1 MIKALKLWL
10 YRGMLRSTIRVV
22 DFIESQCYQAQT
34 ILRGKLSPDTLP
46 SPCQAEGSASDL
58 GLAWRVTKV
67 LLFLLGVVA
76 LISFFATL
84 RTVYF
89 ITFACLCLGQ
99 WVAVF
104 SLVRLIYRKKLS
116 AAPSE
121 SARVKILRKQTRPL
135 SNAAEEPPAS
145 SIGPFA
151 VASSSSPRRAGGA
164 GESFPGK
171 GNVTERVSSAGC
183 TTGLSGLPFRSAHSP
198 VFGMARTTDREAC
211 KDLSPPARH
220 LISRV

>member
-1 MIKALKLWL
+1 MKDWFRRLALRLMIRL
-10 YRGMLRSTIRVV
+10 V

-34 ILRGKLSPDTLP
+34 ILRGKLSPDTLSSP
-46 SPCQAEGSASDL
+46 SQAEGSASDL

-121 SARVKILRKQTRPL
+121 SARSKILRKQTRPL
-135 SNAAEEPPAS
+135 SNAAEDTPAS

-164 GESFPGK
+164 GETFSEWQERETGK
-171 GNVTERVSSAGC
+171 PAKTYRRRRGISSAE
-183 TTGLSGLPFRSAHSP
+183 FNRR
-198 VFGMARTTDREAC
+198 MADDMEAIF
-211 KDLSPPARH
+211 AG
-220 LISRV
+220 SRP

>member
-1 MIKALKLWL
+1 MKIWLKRFCLL
-10 YRGMLRSTIRVV
+10 AVIRLV

-34 ILRGKLSPDTLP
+34 ILRGKLSPDTLSSP
-46 SPCQAEGSASDL
+46 SQAEGSASDL

-121 SARVKILRKQTRPL
+121 SARAKILRKQARPL
-135 SNAAEEPPAS
+135 SNAAEETPAS
-145 SIGPFA
+145 PAPFA
-151 VASSSSPRRAGGA
+151 VASSSSPRRADGA
-164 GESFPGK
+164 GESFSEWQERRQTGK
-171 GNVTERVSSAGC
+171 PAKIYRRRRGISTAEFNRSIANELEIVFAGK
-183 TTGLSGLPFRSAHSP
+183 P
-198 VFGMARTTDREAC
+198 
-211 KDLSPPARH
+211 
-220 LISRV
+220 

>member
-1 MIKALKLWL
+1 MKTIKLWL
-10 YRGMLRSTIRVV
+10 YRGMLRSMIRLV
-22 DFIESQCYQAQT
+22 DFIESQCYQAQI

-46 SPCQAEGSASDL
+46 SPSQAEGSASDL

-99 WVAVF
+99 WVLVF
-104 SLVRLIYRKKLS
+104 SLIRLIYRKRLS
-116 AAPSE
+116 AAPPE
-121 SARVKILRKQTRPL
+121 SARSKILRKQTRPL
-135 SNAAEEPPAS
+135 SNAAEDTPAS

-164 GESFPGK
+164 GETFSEWQERQTGK
-171 GNVTERVSSAGC
+171 PAKTYRRRRGISSAE
-183 TTGLSGLPFRSAHSP
+183 FNRRMADEMEA
-198 VFGMARTTDREAC
+198 VFAG
-211 KDLSPPARH
+211 
-220 LISRV
+220 SRP

>member
-1 MIKALKLWL
+1 MSTLKLWL
-10 YRGMLRSTIRVV
+10 YRLALRSAIRLV

-34 ILRGKLSPDTLP
+34 ILRGKLSPDTLS

-121 SARVKILRKQTRPL
+121 SARSKILRKRP
-135 SNAAEEPPAS
+135 AVEDTPAS

-151 VASSSSPRRAGGA
+151 VASSSSPRRAGDA
-164 GESFPGK
+164 GETFSEWQERQIGK
-171 GNVTERVSSAGC
+171 PSKTYRRRRGISSAEFNRRIVGQMEEI
-183 TTGLSGLPFRSAHSP
+183 FQ
-198 VFGMARTTDREAC
+198 
-211 KDLSPPARH
+211 
-220 LISRV
+220 

>member
-1 MIKALKLWL
+1 MSTLKLWL
-10 YRGMLRSTIRVV
+10 YRLALRSAIRLV

-34 ILRGKLSPDTLP
+34 ILRGKLSPDTLS

-121 SARVKILRKQTRPL
+121 SARSKILRKRP
-135 SNAAEEPPAS
+135 AVEDTPAS

-164 GESFPGK
+164 GETFSEWQERQTGK
-171 GNVTERVSSAGC
+171 PAKTYRRRRGISTAEFNRSIANELELVFAGK
-183 TTGLSGLPFRSAHSP
+183 P
-198 VFGMARTTDREAC
+198 
-211 KDLSPPARH
+211 
-220 LISRV
+220 

>member
-1 MIKALKLWL
+1 MKLWFRSL
-10 YRGMLRSTIRVV
+10 ALRLMIRIV

-121 SARVKILRKQTRPL
+121 SARSKILRKRP
-135 SNAAEEPPAS
+135 AAEDTPAS

-151 VASSSSPRRAGGA
+151 VASSSSPRRAGDA
-164 GESFPGK
+164 GETFSEWQERQTGK
-171 GNVTERVSSAGC
+171 PAKTYRRRRGISSAE
-183 TTGLSGLPFRSAHSP
+183 FNRRVADE
-198 VFGMARTTDREAC
+198 MEAIF
-211 KDLSPPARH
+211 AG
-220 LISRV
+220 SRP

>member
-1 MIKALKLWL
+1 MKTLKLWL
-10 YRGMLRSTIRVV
+10 YRAMLRSAIRLV

-34 ILRGKLSPDTLP
+34 ILRGKLSPDTLS

-99 WVAVF
+99 WVLVF

-121 SARVKILRKQTRPL
+121 SARSKILRNETRPL
-135 SNAAEEPPAS
+135 SNAAEDTPAS

-151 VASSSSPRRAGGA
+151 VASSSSPRCAGDA
-164 GESFPGK
+164 GETFSEWQERQTGK
-171 GNVTERVSSAGC
+171 PAKTYRRRRGISSAE
-183 TTGLSGLPFRSAHSP
+183 FNRRMADEMEA
-198 VFGMARTTDREAC
+198 VFAG
-211 KDLSPPARH
+211 
-220 LISRV
+220 SRP

>member
-1 MIKALKLWL
+1 MKFKLWL
-10 YRGMLRSTIRVV
+10 YRGTLRSLIRLV

-34 ILRGKLSPDTLP
+34 ILRGKLSPDALP

-76 LISFFATL
+76 LISFATL

-104 SLVRLIYRKKLS
+104 SLVRLIHRQKLS

-121 SARVKILRKQTRPL
+121 SARSKILRKQTRPL
-135 SNAAEEPPAS
+135 SNAAEDTPAS

-151 VASSSSPRRAGGA
+151 VASSSSPRRAGDA
-164 GESFPGK
+164 GETFSEWQERQTGK
-171 GNVTERVSSAGC
+171 PAKTYRRRRGISSAE
-183 TTGLSGLPFRSAHSP
+183 FNRRMADEMEA
-198 VFGMARTTDREAC
+198 VFAT
-211 KDLSPPARH
+211 KP
-220 LISRV
+220 

>member
-1 MIKALKLWL
+1 MGQALKLWL
-10 YRGMLRSTIRVV
+10 YRATLRSAIRLV

-84 RTVYF
+84 RTVY
-89 ITFACLCLGQ
+89 CLGQ
-99 WVAVF
+99 WVLVF

-121 SARVKILRKQTRPL
+121 SARSKILRKQTRPL

-151 VASSSSPRRAGGA
+151 VASSSSPRRAGDA
-164 GESFPGK
+164 GETFSGWQERQTGK
-171 GNVTERVSSAGC
+171 TAKTYRRRRGISSAEFNRRIVGQMEEI
-183 TTGLSGLPFRSAHSP
+183 FQ
-198 VFGMARTTDREAC
+198 
-211 KDLSPPARH
+211 
-220 LISRV
+220 

>member
-1 MIKALKLWL
+1 MKLWFRRL
-10 YRGMLRSTIRVV
+10 ALRLMIRIV

-34 ILRGKLSPDTLP
+34 ILRGKLSPDALP

-99 WVAVF
+99 WVLVF
-104 SLVRLIYRKKLS
+104 SLVRLIYRKRLS

-121 SARVKILRKQTRPL
+121 SARSKILRKQTRPL
-135 SNAAEEPPAS
+135 SNAAEDTPAS

-151 VASSSSPRRAGGA
+151 VASSSSPRRAGDA
-164 GESFPGK
+164 GETFSEWQERQTGK
-171 GNVTERVSSAGC
+171 PAKTYRRRRGISSAD
-183 TTGLSGLPFRSAHSP
+183 FNRRVADE
-198 VFGMARTTDREAC
+198 MEAIF
-211 KDLSPPARH
+211 AG
-220 LISRV
+220 SRP